1 MKVTRTTFKVGNDA
15 EPCIIVSN
23 NSGSVKVRISTF
35 YHLVGENT
43 LMMKEY
49 VNGEANNTE
58 EYEGDFETL
67 TDDYAIELALEFS
80 AYLKDA
86 YLKDNEPEETL
97 SIADAVKKW
106 SFWCFNFH
114 TPFEETICKIWGGTI
129 SNERGLYVCRDN
141 CFTQHLIEKWRSL
154 EKRGDARML
163 FFFCNLD
170 TKHKDKLIDYVMKN
184 YGG

>member
-1 MKVTRTTFKVGNDA
+1 MKVTRTTFKVGNEN

-23 NSGSVKVRISTF
+23 DKESVKVRISTF
-35 YHLVGENT
+35 YHLVGDNT

-67 TDDYAIELALEFS
+67 TDDEAIELALEFS
-80 AYLKDA
+80 A

-106 SFWCFNFH
+106 SLWCFNFH

-141 CFTQHLIEKWRSL
+141 CFSQHLIEKWRSL

-163 FFFCNLD
+163 FFFCDLD
-170 TKHKDKLIDYVMKN
+170 AEHKDKLIDYVMKN